1 MKKILVFLCLFA
13 TISLAQVNANTN
25 ADDTNSQWPQNRIGL
40 YGSFFSG
47 YGLSYQYQFENGI
60 SLRTQLFAYGS
71 NDDNNNYN
79 SDEIQLA
86 LGADLQY
93 NLKRTNNS
101 RLYVLAGSFIDY
113 YERGNSYY
121 SSSVY
126 SKDYNIERFIN
137 VGIGFGIEIL
147 GWKNVSIVLEG
158 GYYGRFGNNT
168 VTVYDYSGEET
179 KRVKV
184 NQTPK
189 SFGFGVGGGISYA
202 F

>member
-13 TISLAQVNANTN
+13 AFSFANAQNSTY
-25 ADDTNSQWPQNRIGL
+25 DDSQWPQNRIGL

-47 YGLSYQYQFENGI
+47 YGLSYQYQFANGL
-60 SLRTQLFAYGS
+60 SVRTQLFAYGS
-71 NDDNNNYN
+71 NDDNNYN

-93 NLKRTNNS
+93 NLKRTHNT
-101 RLYVLAGSFIDY
+101 RLYALAGSFIDY

-137 VGIGFGIEIL
+137 VGVGFGIEIL
-147 GWKNVSIVLEG
+147 GWQNVSIVLEG

-168 VTVYDYSGEET
+168 VTDYDYSGEET